1 MSNIG
6 NIIQT
11 EKLSFSIGSK
21 VILNDINIAVHQGSI
36 TGLLGPNGS
45 GKTTLLKLLSGIIQ
59 SDSTSIQIKPTIKQG
74 FIFQMVEQNL
84 IPWKNCIDNIL
95 IPFESLDGDKNDCKN
110 KADKLLHELGLEE
123 LKYRFPN
130 EISGGQKQLI
140 SIIRWL
146 VYPTDLLFI
155 DEGWSMLDIVQK
167 GKIRSLIKRINHEN
181 KTTILLVSHSIED
194 LAMLCNTCFL
204 LSNSPGKIVDKLELI
219 GEFGANNEL
228 IWAKAKKIFPTTTK
242 DSL

>member
-1 MSNIG
+1 MND

-21 VILNDINIAVHQGSI
+21 LILNDIDFTIRKGSI
-36 TGLLGPNGS
+36 TGFFGPNGS
-45 GKTTLLKLLSGIIQ
+45 GKTTLLKLLSGIIKDKSFSIK
-59 SDSTSIQIKPTIKQG
+59 SDTELKQG

-84 IPWKNCIDNIL
+84 IPWKNCINNIL
-95 IPFESLDGDKNDCKN
+95 IPFESLNRN
-110 KADKLLHELGLEE
+110 KIDFEDVAHELLNELGLEE
-123 LKYRFPN
+123 LCYRFPN

-146 VYPTDLLFI
+146 VYPTDILFI

-167 GKIRSLIKRINHEN
+167 ERIHSLIKRINKEN

-194 LAMLCNTCFL
+194 IAMICDTCFL
-204 LSNSPGKIVDKLELI
+204 LSNSPGEIIDKLELKD
-219 GEFGANNEL
+219 GFVANNEL
-228 IWAKAKKIFPTTTK
+228 IWTKAKKIFPTITK
-242 DSL
+242 GS

>member
-1 MSNIG
+1 MTTN
-6 NIIQT
+6 NHIIET

-21 VILNDINIAVHQGSI
+21 LILKDINIAVHKGSI

-45 GKTTLLKLLSGIIQ
+45 GKTTLLKLLSGIIK
-59 SDSTSIQIKPTIKQG
+59 SNSTLIKIKPTVKQG

-95 IPFESLDGDKNDCKN
+95 IPFESLDGDKNAYRN
-110 KADKLLHELGLEE
+110 KADKLLNELGLGE
-123 LKYRFPN
+123 LRHRFPN

-167 GKIRSLIKRINHEN
+167 EKIHLLIKRINKEN

-194 LAMLCNTCFL
+194 LAILCDTCFL
-204 LSNSPGKIVDKLELI
+204 FSSSPGQIVEKLKLT

-228 IWAKAKKIFPTTTK
+228 LWAKAKKIFLTTTK
-242 DSL
+242 DSQ